1 MTVYKK
7 VRLMKDGSLKP
18 LFIGK
23 DKPFVFG
30 QWMHCEFIPTKGFAE
45 RSVQTNDNSK
55 IGGWHCCYQ
64 PLAPHLSD
72 KLSSGEKRVWI
83 ECEARG
89 RHTRYE
95 RPESQ
100 GGAWLLVEEIM
111 PVRIVS
117 DSEVAQIIAR
127 INIA

>member
-7 VRLMKDGSLKP
+7 VRLMKDGTLKP

-23 DKPFVFG
+23 DKPFTLG

-45 RSVQTNDNSK
+45 RSIKTEDNSK
-55 IGGWHCCYQ
+55 IGGWHCCYK
-64 PLAPHLSD
+64 PIAPHLAD
-72 KLSSGEKRVWI
+72 TLSSGEQRVWI

-89 RHTRYE
+89 RTTQYN

-100 GGAWLLVEEIM
+100 GGTWLLAEEIK
-111 PVRIVS
+111 PIRIIGNA
-117 DSEVAQIIAR
+117 EVETIIAK
-127 INIA
+127 A